1 MTKRFI
7 LILVVLSAALL
18 TTKLLF
24 AQTQPMKTESQTFAI
39 LYAPGPNWIKGKPIF
54 EQDLQEHGQY
64 MAKLLDQGHLELGG
78 PFTDSSGGMAIITA
92 KDNDEAAEILKND
105 PGVTKGVFTAT
116 LVTVVCRLPKTR
128 HIVTISKIG
137 NETTDEHR

>member
-1 MTKRFI
+1 MNR
-7 LILVVLSAALL
+7 LILPLAVISAALL
-18 TTKLLF
+18 TTKFLL
-24 AQTQPMKTESQTFAI
+24 AQTQPTKPEPQIFAI

-92 KDNDEAAEILKND
+92 KDNDEAADILKND
-105 PGVTKGVFTAT
+105 PGVTKGIFTAT
-116 LVTVVCRLPKTR
+116 LRPWYVVFRK
-128 HIVTISKIG
+128 HAA
-137 NETTDEHR
+137 